1 MLHFSCGFH
10 SYIAESCTCVIWV
23 LRSGNIAEI
32 QMWAMAPKKTRISWQ
47 EGRTGRRGLFPSE
60 REVGAAQRSRLWS
73 LCWKLP
79 QICGLIQ
86 ILILL
91 PGPHWVSPTRHHW
104 SDNKTFSCAHLI
116 LFDHLMDWGWN
127 EVWWEVDGGG
137 RWQDQMQCWGG
148 KGEGGMKGG
157 KNDFFLAIIKKLT
170 F

>member
-1 MLHFSCGFH
+1 MFDVGNVALFLWISFLHCWTLYLCYLGSQ
-10 SYIAESCTCVIWV
+10 IWDHHRDPNV
-23 LRSGNIAEI
+23 GHGAK
-32 QMWAMAPKKTRISWQ
+32 KKTRISWQ

-60 REVGAAQRSRLWS
+60 REVGAVERSRLWS

-148 KGEGGMKGG
+148 KVGKGWWGWGMMIMG
-157 KNDFFLAIIKKLT
+157 
-170 F
+170 